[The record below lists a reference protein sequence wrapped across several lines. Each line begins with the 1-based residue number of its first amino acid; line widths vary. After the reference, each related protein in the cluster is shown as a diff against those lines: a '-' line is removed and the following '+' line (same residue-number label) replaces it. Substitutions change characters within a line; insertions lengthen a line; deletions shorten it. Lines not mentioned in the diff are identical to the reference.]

1 MICIGYQGI
10 GKSSIAGKNRFVDLE
25 SGNFWVEGERVEGWY
40 KIYCNIA
47 EHLSKQGYT
56 VLMSSHK
63 IIRDEFNSRG
73 TEFVVVAPSIELKDS
88 WIKRL
93 QERYDKSGL
102 SKDYKALMNAK
113 DCYEENIIDLWRED
127 KVKLINSMDYDL
139 EEIINELREQSAT

>member
-25 SGNFWVEGERVEGWY
+25 SGNFWVEGERVECWY

-63 IIRDEFNSRG
+63 IIRDEFNFRG
-73 TEFVVVAPSIELKDS
+73 MEFVVIAPSIELKDS

-113 DCYEENIIDLWRED
+113 DCYEQNIADLCGE
-127 KVKLINSMDYDL
+127 KNIKLITSMQYDL
-139 EEIINELREQSAT
+139 EEILRKV